1 MLRQMRVDV
10 PRDTIMVMGGRIVWR
25 FYKVPRQAVHKNQ
38 LTGPCSCHK
47 VPRQAVIK
55 ISSRDPCGGNISF
68 YDTEI
73 LALGS
78 DRSLLCLECL
88 FSRNLAV
95 PYYTSLKPLS
105 SIHDTSVNYP
115 FFFLSALKHLSL
127 HRHAGDQ
134 PQRRHGHFQGQ
145 THSRRYPC
153 PSIIKARCKVRDHA
167 ESCACHLEPAIIVR
181 ATSFRGRQ

>member
-95 PYYTSLKPLS
+95 PLLPFSQTSLFNTRHFSKLPLLLPLC
-105 SIHDTSVNYP
+105 T
-115 FFFLSALKHLSL
+115 
-127 HRHAGDQ
+127 
-134 PQRRHGHFQGQ
+134 
-145 THSRRYPC
+145 
-153 PSIIKARCKVRDHA
+153 
-167 ESCACHLEPAIIVR
+167 
-181 ATSFRGRQ
+181 